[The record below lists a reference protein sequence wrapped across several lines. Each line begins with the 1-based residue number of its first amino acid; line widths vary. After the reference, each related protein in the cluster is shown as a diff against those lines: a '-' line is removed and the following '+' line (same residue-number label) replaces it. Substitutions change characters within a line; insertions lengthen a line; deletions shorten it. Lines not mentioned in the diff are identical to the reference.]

1 MTLPRTWDLFG
12 GAHIPHRVLLLAR
25 MIDRA
30 TAQQL
35 QDNFALTLAEW
46 RVLAFICSVGPASA
60 ADIGAAFDS
69 DRAEVS
75 RAVKRLIEAGLIER
89 SSNEQN
95 RKRQIISVMPAGQ
108 AIFERAR
115 QMRGDYF
122 EAILQDIDPQ
132 GRDLLDD
139 ALRKI
144 AIRVAEHRGLQPG
157 PKMGS

>member
-12 GAHIPHRVLLLAR
+12 GAHMPHRLLLLAR

-35 QDNFALTLAEW
+35 QENFALTLAEW

-75 RAVKRLIEAGLIER
+75 RAVKRLIDAGLIER
-89 SSNEQN
+89 NSNEHN
-95 RKRQIISVMPAGQ
+95 RKRQIISVLPAGQ
-108 AIFERAR
+108 VLFERAR
-115 QMRGDYF
+115 KMRGDYF
-122 EAILQDIDPQ
+122 EAILQDIDQPA
-132 GRDLLDD
+132 RDFLND

-144 AIRVAEHRGLQPG
+144 AMRVAERRDLKPE
-157 PKMGS
+157 PR

>member
-12 GAHIPHRVLLLAR
+12 GAHLPHRLLLLAR

-35 QDNFALTLAEW
+35 QENFGLTLAEW

-75 RAVKRLIEAGLIER
+75 RAVKRLIDAGLIER
-89 SSNEQN
+89 NSNEQN
-95 RKRQIISVMPAGQ
+95 RKRQIISVLPSGQ
-108 AIFERAR
+108 AVFERAR
-115 QMRGDYF
+115 KMRGDYF
-122 EAILQDIDPQ
+122 EAILQDIDGP
-132 GRDLLDD
+132 GRDVLND
-139 ALRKI
+139 ALRSI
-144 AIRVAEHRGLQPG
+144 ALRVSERREVKG
-157 PKMGS
+157 

>member
-12 GAHIPHRVLLLAR
+12 GSHLPHRLLLLAR

-35 QDNFALTLAEW
+35 QENFGLTLAEW

-60 ADIGAAFDS
+60 ADIGGAFDS

-75 RAVKRLIEAGLIER
+75 RAVKRLIDAGLIDR
-89 SSNEQN
+89 NSNESN
-95 RKRQIISVMPAGQ
+95 RKRQIISVLPEGQ
-108 AIFERAR
+108 VIFDRAR
-115 QMRGDYF
+115 KMRGDYF
-122 EAILQDIDPQ
+122 EAILRDVDQS
-132 GRDLLDD
+132 GRDFFND

-144 AIRVAEHRGLQPG
+144 AMRVTEHRE
-157 PKMGS
+157 PKS